1 MLGFTINVPIRD
13 VDAQDVKDAFAS
25 TYGYRETIDLGNG
38 IMEPNPV
45 TKEQFVKSCCTQFL
59 LTILKSYSIENAEL
73 VARNEA
79 SSAASQRAQ
88 ENIALFDAAR
98 IEALPVN
105 PFENYPTVEE
115 ATVSIS
121 KGDNAV
127 INLVA
132 SDPDNL
138 PLTFEVVNQP
148 SNGTVLI
155 SDSEL
160 LYTPDVNFSGQAVIS
175 IKAFNGTKYSPP
187 ANVVID
193 VVSHNP
199 IASALYVSVV
209 KNGTISIDLS
219 GTDPE
224 NDSLTYSVDT
234 PSVNGTLFLND
245 SNTQTYVP
253 DTEFVGEDS
262 FTYKA
267 FDGVYYSDPAT
278 VYITVTEE

>member
-13 VDAQDVKDAFAS
+13 VDAQDVKDAFAA

-59 LTILKSYSIENAEL
+59 LTILKSYSIENAEA

-79 SSAASQRAQ
+79 SSAASERAQ

-115 ATVSIS
+115 ATASIS

-187 ANVVID
+187 VNVVID

-199 IASALYVSVV
+199 IASTLHVSVV

-224 NDSLTYSVDT
+224 NDSLTYSVET
-234 PSVNGTLFLND
+234 PSASGSLFQND
-245 SNTQTYVP
+245 TNTQTYVP
-253 DTEFVGEDS
+253 NTDFVGEDS
-262 FTYKA
+262 FTFKA

-278 VYITVTEE
+278 VHITVTEE

>member
-13 VDAQDVKDAFAS
+13 VDAQDVKDAFAA

-79 SSAASQRAQ
+79 STAASQRAQ
-88 ENIALFDAAR
+88 ENIALFDTAR

-115 ATVSIS
+115 ATASIS

-160 LYTPDVNFSGQAVIS
+160 LYTPDVNFSGQAVIG

-187 ANVVID
+187 VNVVID

-199 IASALYVSVV
+199 IASTLHVSVV

-234 PSVNGTLFLND
+234 PSVNGTLFQND
-245 SNTQTYVP
+245 TNTQTYVP
-253 DTEFVGEDS
+253 NTDFVGEDS
-262 FTYKA
+262 FTFKA

>member
-13 VDAQDVKDAFAS
+13 VDAQDVKDAFAA

-79 SSAASQRAQ
+79 STAASQRAQ
-88 ENIALFDAAR
+88 ENIALFDTAR

-115 ATVSIS
+115 ATASIS

-160 LYTPDVNFSGQAVIS
+160 LYTPDVNFSGQAVIG

-187 ANVVID
+187 VNVVID

-199 IASALYVSVV
+199 IASTLHVSVV

-234 PSVNGTLFLND
+234 PSLNGTLFQND
-245 SNTQTYVP
+245 TNTQTYVP
-253 DTEFVGEDS
+253 NTDFVGEDS
-262 FTYKA
+262 FTFKA

>member
-13 VDAQDVKDAFAS
+13 VDAQDVKDAFAA

-115 ATVSIS
+115 ATASIS

-187 ANVVID
+187 VNVVID

-199 IASALYVSVV
+199 IASTLHVSVV

-224 NDSLTYSVDT
+224 NDSLTYSVET
-234 PSVNGTLFLND
+234 PSASGSLFQND
-245 SNTQTYVP
+245 TNTQTYVP
-253 DTEFVGEDS
+253 NTDFVGEDS
-262 FTYKA
+262 FTFKA

-278 VYITVTEE
+278 VHITVTEE

>member
-115 ATVSIS
+115 ATASIS

-160 LYTPDVNFSGQAVIS
+160 IYTPDVNFSGQAVIS

-187 ANVVID
+187 VNVVID

-199 IASALYVSVV
+199 IASTLHVSVV

-234 PSVNGTLFLND
+234 PSVNGTLFQND
-245 SNTQTYVP
+245 TNTQTYVP
-253 DTEFVGEDS
+253 NTDFVGEDS
-262 FTYKA
+262 FTFKA

-278 VYITVTEE
+278 VHITVTEE

>member
-13 VDAQDVKDAFAS
+13 VDAQDVKDAFAA

-79 SSAASQRAQ
+79 STAASQRAQ

-115 ATVSIS
+115 ATASIS

-160 LYTPDVNFSGQAVIS
+160 LYTPDVNFSGQAEIS
-175 IKAFNGTKYSPP
+175 IKAFNGTKYSPTT
-187 ANVVID
+187 NIVID

-199 IASALYVSVV
+199 IATSIFVTVV
-209 KNGTISIDLS
+209 KNGTLSIDLS

-224 NDSLTYSVDT
+224 NDSLTYSVET
-234 PSVNGTLFLND
+234 PSASGSLFQND
-245 SNTQTYVP
+245 TNTQTYVP
-253 DTEFVGEDS
+253 NTDFVGEDS
-262 FTYKA
+262 FTFKA

-278 VYITVTEE
+278 VHITVTEE

>member
-13 VDAQDVKDAFAS
+13 VDAQDVKDAFAA
-25 TYGYRETIDLGNG
+25 TYGYRETIDLGSG

-115 ATVSIS
+115 ATASIS

-234 PSVNGTLFLND
+234 PSVNGTLFQND
-245 SNTQTYVP
+245 TNTQTYVP
-253 DTEFVGEDS
+253 NTDFVGEDS
-262 FTYKA
+262 FTFKA

>member
-13 VDAQDVKDAFAS
+13 VDAQDVKDAFAA

-73 VARNEA
+73 VARNQA
-79 SSAASQRAQ
+79 STAASQRAQ

-115 ATVSIS
+115 ATASIS

-187 ANVVID
+187 VNVVID

-199 IASALYVSVV
+199 IASALNVSVV

-234 PSVNGTLFLND
+234 PSASGTLFQND
-245 SNTQTYVP
+245 TNTQTYVP
-253 DTEFVGEDS
+253 NTDFVGEDS
-262 FTYKA
+262 FTFKA

-278 VYITVTEE
+278 VHITVTEE

>member
-13 VDAQDVKDAFAS
+13 VDAQDVKDAFAA

-88 ENIALFDAAR
+88 ENIALFDTAR

-115 ATVSIS
+115 ATASIS

-199 IASALYVSVV
+199 TASALYVSVV

-234 PSVNGTLFLND
+234 PSVNGTLFQND
-245 SNTQTYVP
+245 TNTQTYVP
-253 DTEFVGEDS
+253 NTDFVGEDS
-262 FTYKA
+262 FTFKA

-278 VYITVTEE
+278 VHITVTEE

>member
-13 VDAQDVKDAFAS
+13 VDAQDVKDAFAA

-38 IMEPNPV
+38 ILEPNPV

-73 VARNEA
+73 VARNQA
-79 SSAASQRAQ
+79 STAASQRAQ

-115 ATVSIS
+115 ATASIS

-160 LYTPDVNFSGQAVIS
+160 LYTPDVNFSGQAVIG
-175 IKAFNGTKYSPP
+175 IKAFNGTKYSPSV
-187 ANVVID
+187 NVVID

-234 PSVNGTLFLND
+234 PSASGTLFQND

-253 DTEFVGEDS
+253 NTDFVGEDS
-262 FTYKA
+262 FTFKA

-278 VYITVTEE
+278 VHITVTEE

>member
-13 VDAQDVKDAFAS
+13 VDAQDVKDAFAA

-38 IMEPNPV
+38 ILEPNPV

-73 VARNEA
+73 VARNQA
-79 SSAASQRAQ
+79 STAASQRAQ

-115 ATVSIS
+115 ATASIS

-160 LYTPDVNFSGQAVIS
+160 LYTPDVNFSGQAVIG
-175 IKAFNGTKYSPP
+175 IKAFNGTKYSPSV
-187 ANVVID
+187 NVVIN

-234 PSVNGTLFLND
+234 PSASGTLFQND

-253 DTEFVGEDS
+253 NTDFVGEDS
-262 FTYKA
+262 FTFKA

-278 VYITVTEE
+278 VHITVTEE

>member
-13 VDAQDVKDAFAS
+13 VDAQDVKDAFAA

-115 ATVSIS
+115 ATASIS

-187 ANVVID
+187 VNVVID

-199 IASALYVSVV
+199 IASTLHVSVV

-224 NDSLTYSVDT
+224 NDSLTYSVET
-234 PSVNGTLFLND
+234 PSASGSLFQND
-245 SNTQTYVP
+245 TNTQTYVP
-253 DTEFVGEDS
+253 NTDFVGEDS
-262 FTYKA
+262 FTFKA

>member
-13 VDAQDVKDAFAS
+13 VDAQDVKDAFAA

-79 SSAASQRAQ
+79 STAASQRAQ
-88 ENIALFDAAR
+88 ENIALFDTAR

-115 ATVSIS
+115 ATASIS

-160 LYTPDVNFSGQAVIS
+160 LYTPDVNFSGQAVIG

-187 ANVVID
+187 VNVVID

-199 IASALYVSVV
+199 IASTLHVSVV

-234 PSVNGTLFLND
+234 PSVNGTLFQND
-245 SNTQTYVP
+245 TNTQTYVP
-253 DTEFVGEDS
+253 NTDFVGEDS
-262 FTYKA
+262 FTFKA

-278 VYITVTEE
+278 VHITVTEE

>member
-13 VDAQDVKDAFAS
+13 VDAQDVKDAFAA

-115 ATVSIS
+115 ATASIS

-148 SNGTVLI
+148 SDGTVLI

-187 ANVVID
+187 VNVVID

-199 IASALYVSVV
+199 IASTLHVSVV

-234 PSVNGTLFLND
+234 PSVNGTLFQND
-245 SNTQTYVP
+245 TNTQTYVP
-253 DTEFVGEDS
+253 NTDFVGEDS
-262 FTYKA
+262 FTFKA

-278 VYITVTEE
+278 VHITVTEE

>member
-13 VDAQDVKDAFAS
+13 VDAQDVKDAFAA

-115 ATVSIS
+115 TTASIS

-187 ANVVID
+187 VNVVID

-199 IASALYVSVV
+199 IASTLHVSVV

-224 NDSLTYSVDT
+224 NDSLTYSVET
-234 PSVNGTLFLND
+234 PSVNGTLFQND
-245 SNTQTYVP
+245 TNTQTYVP
-253 DTEFVGEDS
+253 NTDFVGEDS
-262 FTYKA
+262 FTFKA

-278 VYITVTEE
+278 VHITVTEE

>member
-13 VDAQDVKDAFAS
+13 VDAQDVKDAFAA

-115 ATVSIS
+115 ATASIS

-160 LYTPDVNFSGQAVIS
+160 LYTPDVNFSGQAVIG

-187 ANVVID
+187 VNVVID

-199 IASALYVSVV
+199 IASTLHVSVV

-224 NDSLTYSVDT
+224 NDSLTYSVET
-234 PSVNGTLFLND
+234 PSVNGTLFQND
-245 SNTQTYVP
+245 TNTQTYVP
-253 DTEFVGEDS
+253 NTDFVGEDS
-262 FTYKA
+262 FTFKA

-278 VYITVTEE
+278 VHITVTEE

>member
-13 VDAQDVKDAFAS
+13 VDAQDVKDAFAA

-38 IMEPNPV
+38 ILEPNPV

-73 VARNEA
+73 VARNQA
-79 SSAASQRAQ
+79 STAASQRAQ

-115 ATVSIS
+115 ATASIS

-155 SDSEL
+155 SDNEL
-160 LYTPDVNFSGQAVIS
+160 LYTPDVNFSGQAVIG
-175 IKAFNGTKYSPP
+175 IKAFNGTKYSPSV
-187 ANVVID
+187 NVVID

-234 PSVNGTLFLND
+234 PSASGTLFQND

-253 DTEFVGEDS
+253 NTDFVGEDS
-262 FTYKA
+262 FTFKA

-278 VYITVTEE
+278 VHITVTEE

>member
-1 MLGFTINVPIRD
+1 MEQFTVNVPIRD
-13 VDAQDVKDAFAS
+13 VDAEDVKNAFAA
-25 TYGYRETIDLGNG
+25 TYGYIETIDLGNG

-59 LTILKSYSIENAEL
+59 LTILKSYFIENAEL

-105 PFENYPTVEE
+105 SFDNHPTVEE
-115 ATVSIS
+115 ATASIS

-199 IASALYVSVV
+199 TASALYVSVV

-234 PSVNGTLFLND
+234 PSVSGTLFLND

-253 DTEFVGEDS
+253 DTDFVGEDS

>member
-13 VDAQDVKDAFAS
+13 VDAQDVKDAFAA

-79 SSAASQRAQ
+79 STAASQRAQ

-115 ATVSIS
+115 ATASIS

-187 ANVVID
+187 AKVVID

-224 NDSLTYSVDT
+224 NDSLTYSVET
-234 PSVNGTLFLND
+234 PSASGSLFQND
-245 SNTQTYVP
+245 TNTQTYVP
-253 DTEFVGEDS
+253 NTDFVGEDS
-262 FTYKA
+262 FTFKA

-278 VYITVTEE
+278 VHITVTEE

>member
-13 VDAQDVKDAFAS
+13 VDAQDVKDAFAA

-115 ATVSIS
+115 ATASIS

-187 ANVVID
+187 VNVVID

-199 IASALYVSVV
+199 IASPLHVSVV

-224 NDSLTYSVDT
+224 NDSLTYSVET
-234 PSVNGTLFLND
+234 PSASGSLFQND
-245 SNTQTYVP
+245 TNTQTYVP
-253 DTEFVGEDS
+253 NTDFVGEDS
-262 FTYKA
+262 FTFKA

-278 VYITVTEE
+278 VHITVTEE

>member
-13 VDAQDVKDAFAS
+13 VDAQDVKDAFAA

-115 ATVSIS
+115 ATASIS

-187 ANVVID
+187 VNVVID

-234 PSVNGTLFLND
+234 PSVNGTLFQND
-245 SNTQTYVP
+245 TNTQTYVP
-253 DTEFVGEDS
+253 NTDFVGEDS
-262 FTYKA
+262 FTFKA

-278 VYITVTEE
+278 VHITVTEE

>member
-13 VDAQDVKDAFAS
+13 VDAQDVKDAFAA

-79 SSAASQRAQ
+79 STAASQRAQ
-88 ENIALFDAAR
+88 ENIALFDTAR

-115 ATVSIS
+115 ATASIS

-160 LYTPDVNFSGQAVIS
+160 LYTPDVNFSGQAVIG

-187 ANVVID
+187 VNVVID

-199 IASALYVSVV
+199 IASTLHVSVV

-234 PSVNGTLFLND
+234 PSLNGTLFQND
-245 SNTQTYVP
+245 TNTQTYVP
-253 DTEFVGEDS
+253 NTDFVGEDS
-262 FTYKA
+262 FTFKA

-278 VYITVTEE
+278 VHITVTEE

>member
-13 VDAQDVKDAFAS
+13 VDAQDVKDAFAA

-115 ATVSIS
+115 TTASIS

-199 IASALYVSVV
+199 IASTLHVSVV

-234 PSVNGTLFLND
+234 PSVNGTLFQND
-245 SNTQTYVP
+245 TNTQTYVP
-253 DTEFVGEDS
+253 NTDFVGEDS
-262 FTYKA
+262 FTFKA

-278 VYITVTEE
+278 VHITVTEE

>member
-13 VDAQDVKDAFAS
+13 VDAQDVKDAFAA
-25 TYGYRETIDLGNG
+25 TYGYRETIDLGSG

-115 ATVSIS
+115 ATASIS

-187 ANVVID
+187 VNVVID

-199 IASALYVSVV
+199 IASTLHVSVV

-224 NDSLTYSVDT
+224 NDSLTYSVET
-234 PSVNGTLFLND
+234 PSASGSLFQND
-245 SNTQTYVP
+245 TNTQTYVP
-253 DTEFVGEDS
+253 NTDFVGEDS
-262 FTYKA
+262 FTFKA

-278 VYITVTEE
+278 VHITVTEE

>member
-13 VDAQDVKDAFAS
+13 VDAQDVKDAFAA

-79 SSAASQRAQ
+79 STAASQRAQ
-88 ENIALFDAAR
+88 ENIALFDTAR

-115 ATVSIS
+115 ATASIS

-234 PSVNGTLFLND
+234 PSVNGTLFQND
-245 SNTQTYVP
+245 TNTQTYVP
-253 DTEFVGEDS
+253 NTDFVGEDS
-262 FTYKA
+262 FTFKA

-278 VYITVTEE
+278 VHITVTEE

>member
-13 VDAQDVKDAFAS
+13 VDAQDVKDAFAA

-79 SSAASQRAQ
+79 STAASQRAQ
-88 ENIALFDAAR
+88 ENIALFDTAR

-115 ATVSIS
+115 ATASIS

-160 LYTPDVNFSGQAVIS
+160 IYTPDVNFSGQAVIS

-187 ANVVID
+187 VNVVID

-199 IASALYVSVV
+199 IASTLHVSVV

-234 PSVNGTLFLND
+234 PSVNGTLFQND
-245 SNTQTYVP
+245 TNTQTYVP
-253 DTEFVGEDS
+253 NTDFVGEDS
-262 FTYKA
+262 FTFKA

-278 VYITVTEE
+278 VHITVTEE

>member
-13 VDAQDVKDAFAS
+13 VDAQDVKDAFAA

-79 SSAASQRAQ
+79 STAASQRAQ

-115 ATVSIS
+115 ATASIS

-187 ANVVID
+187 VNVVID

-234 PSVNGTLFLND
+234 PSVNGTLFQND
-245 SNTQTYVP
+245 TNTQTYVP
-253 DTEFVGEDS
+253 NTDFVGEDS
-262 FTYKA
+262 FTFKA

-278 VYITVTEE
+278 VHITVTEE

>member
-13 VDAQDVKDAFAS
+13 VDAQDVKDAFAA

-59 LTILKSYSIENAEL
+59 LTILKSYSIENAEA

-115 ATVSIS
+115 ATASIS

-175 IKAFNGTKYSPP
+175 IKAFNGIKYSPP
-187 ANVVID
+187 VNVVID

-199 IASALYVSVV
+199 IASTLHVSVV

-234 PSVNGTLFLND
+234 PSASGSLFQND
-245 SNTQTYVP
+245 TNTQTYVP
-253 DTEFVGEDS
+253 NTDFVGEDS
-262 FTYKA
+262 FTFKA

-278 VYITVTEE
+278 VHITVTEE

>member
-13 VDAQDVKDAFAS
+13 VDAQDVKDAFAA

-59 LTILKSYSIENAEL
+59 LTILKSYSIENAEA

-79 SSAASQRAQ
+79 SSAASERAQ

-115 ATVSIS
+115 ATASIS

-187 ANVVID
+187 VNVVID

-199 IASALYVSVV
+199 IASTLHVSVV

-234 PSVNGTLFLND
+234 PSVNGTLFQND
-245 SNTQTYVP
+245 TNTQTYVP
-253 DTEFVGEDS
+253 NTDFVGEDS
-262 FTYKA
+262 FTFKA

-278 VYITVTEE
+278 VHITVTEE

>member
-13 VDAQDVKDAFAS
+13 VDAQDVKDAFAA

-175 IKAFNGTKYSPP
+175 IKAFNGIKYSPL

-224 NDSLTYSVDT
+224 NDSLTYSVET
-234 PSVNGTLFLND
+234 PSVNGTLFQND
-245 SNTQTYVP
+245 TNTQTYVP
-253 DTEFVGEDS
+253 NTDFVGEDS
-262 FTYKA
+262 FTFKA

-278 VYITVTEE
+278 VHITVTEE

>member
-13 VDAQDVKDAFAS
+13 VDAQDVKDAFAA

-79 SSAASQRAQ
+79 SAAASQRAQ
-88 ENIALFDAAR
+88 ENIALFDTAR

-115 ATVSIS
+115 ATASIS

-160 LYTPDVNFSGQAVIS
+160 LYTPDVNFSGQAVIG

-187 ANVVID
+187 VNVVID

-199 IASALYVSVV
+199 IASTLHVSVV

-234 PSVNGTLFLND
+234 PSVNGTLFQND
-245 SNTQTYVP
+245 TNTQTYVP
-253 DTEFVGEDS
+253 NTDFVGEDS
-262 FTYKA
+262 FTFKA

-278 VYITVTEE
+278 VHITVTEE

>member
-115 ATVSIS
+115 ATASIS

-187 ANVVID
+187 VNVVID

-199 IASALYVSVV
+199 IASTLHVSVV

-234 PSVNGTLFLND
+234 PSVNGTLFQND
-245 SNTQTYVP
+245 TNTQTYVP
-253 DTEFVGEDS
+253 NTDFVGEDS
-262 FTYKA
+262 FTFKA

-278 VYITVTEE
+278 VHITVTEE

>member
-1 MLGFTINVPIRD
+1 MLDFTINVPIRD
-13 VDAQDVKDAFAS
+13 VDAQDVKDAFAA

-79 SSAASQRAQ
+79 ATAATQRAQ
-88 ENIALFDAAR
+88 ENIALFDTAR

-115 ATVSIS
+115 ATASIS

-160 LYTPDVNFSGQAVIS
+160 LYTPDVNFSGQAVIG
-175 IKAFNGTKYSPP
+175 IKAFNGIKYSPL

-224 NDSLTYSVDT
+224 NDSLTYSVET
-234 PSVNGTLFLND
+234 PSASGSLFQND
-245 SNTQTYVP
+245 TNTQTYVP
-253 DTEFVGEDS
+253 NTDFVGEDS

-278 VYITVTEE
+278 VHITVTEE

>member
-13 VDAQDVKDAFAS
+13 VDAQDVKDAFAA

-45 TKEQFVKSCCTQFL
+45 TKEQFVNSCCTQFL

-115 ATVSIS
+115 ATASIS

-160 LYTPDVNFSGQAVIS
+160 IYTPDVNFSGQAVIS

-187 ANVVID
+187 VNVVID

-199 IASALYVSVV
+199 IASTLHVSVV

-234 PSVNGTLFLND
+234 PSVNGTLFQND
-245 SNTQTYVP
+245 TNTQTYVP
-253 DTEFVGEDS
+253 NTDFVGEDS
-262 FTYKA
+262 FTFKA

-278 VYITVTEE
+278 VHITVTEE

>member
-115 ATVSIS
+115 ATASIS

-234 PSVNGTLFLND
+234 PSVNGTLFQND
-245 SNTQTYVP
+245 TNTQTYVP
-253 DTEFVGEDS
+253 NTDFVGEDS
-262 FTYKA
+262 FTFKA

-278 VYITVTEE
+278 VHITVTEE

>member
-115 ATVSIS
+115 ATASIS

-175 IKAFNGTKYSPP
+175 IKAFNGTKYSLPV
-187 ANVVID
+187 NVVID

-234 PSVNGTLFLND
+234 PSVNGTLFQND
-245 SNTQTYVP
+245 TNTQTYVP
-253 DTEFVGEDS
+253 NTDFVGEDS
-262 FTYKA
+262 FTFKA

-278 VYITVTEE
+278 VHITVTEE

>member
-13 VDAQDVKDAFAS
+13 VDAQDVKDAFAA

-79 SSAASQRAQ
+79 STAASQRAQ

-115 ATVSIS
+115 ATASIS

-187 ANVVID
+187 VNVVID

-199 IASALYVSVV
+199 IASTLHVSVV

-224 NDSLTYSVDT
+224 NDSLTYSVET
-234 PSVNGTLFLND
+234 PSASGSLFQND
-245 SNTQTYVP
+245 TNTQTYVP
-253 DTEFVGEDS
+253 NTDFVGEDS
-262 FTYKA
+262 FTFKA

-278 VYITVTEE
+278 VHITVTEE

>member
-13 VDAQDVKDAFAS
+13 VDAQDVKDAFAA

-88 ENIALFDAAR
+88 ENIALFDTAR

-115 ATVSIS
+115 ATASIS

-187 ANVVID
+187 VNVVID

-199 IASALYVSVV
+199 IASTLHVSVV

-234 PSVNGTLFLND
+234 PSVNGTLFQND
-245 SNTQTYVP
+245 TNTQTYVP
-253 DTEFVGEDS
+253 NTDFVGEDS
-262 FTYKA
+262 FTFKA

-278 VYITVTEE
+278 VHITVTEE